1 MSVQPVYRPLEP
13 VLAAYLASSAAVADS
28 DSAEADRDLGGLEA
42 MLSAGA
48 ISSPAD
54 LHAKARYIQHCHRLD
69 PALVPRDAIDTL
81 VAGIGTLFGS
91 ALTGPA
97 PASSPR

>member
-1 MSVQPVYRPLEP
+1 MLT
-13 VLAAYLASSAAVADS
+13 AYLAASAVAADNE
-28 DSAEADRDLGGLEA
+28 AADRDLGGLEA